1 MRDYIWKD
9 LLRLFLSVIIASG
22 QPADNCY
29 VYVLGLV
36 LSANTEVAPC
46 GSVEGKDVHAG
57 FRALI
62 FKQTYCAGYM
72 QHFFH

>member
-22 QPADNCY
+22 QPADNCWF
-29 VYVLGLV
+29 
-36 LSANTEVAPC
+36 SANTEVAPC

-57 FRALI
+57 FHALI